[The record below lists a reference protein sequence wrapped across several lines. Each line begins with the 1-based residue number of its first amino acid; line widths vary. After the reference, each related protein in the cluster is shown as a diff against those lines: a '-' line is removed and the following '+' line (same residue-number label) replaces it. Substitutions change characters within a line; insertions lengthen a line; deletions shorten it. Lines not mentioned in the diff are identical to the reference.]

1 MGVSQAARGWK
12 RGLTGPGSRR
22 VRGPRACESGRSPFP
37 ALEDPVRTRTLPPS
51 PPPPPAPAV
60 TQWVSSPSRTSLF
73 PAIQCGPLGTGS
85 GPAEE
90 DPAQLRQVVAP
101 TPVCGRAVPRCRWPC
116 GNLLFDVAHLCR
128 ARRGGNPGRHLVHSL
143 VCWGCGLERG
153 RQGRCFMQPTFCPKG
168 GSPHLC
174 GFLAQARGFGQIETA
189 HLPRGPRRCQLLPGS
204 PPRCL

>member
-1 MGVSQAARGWK
+1 MRIRALAFPS
-12 RGLTGPGSRR
+12 SRR
-22 VRGPRACESGRSPFP
+22 PSENLNPAALTPSSACSGGDTMG
-37 ALEDPVRTRTLPPS
+37 LLTLPNKS
-51 PPPPPAPAV
+51 G
-60 TQWVSSPSRTSLF
+60 
-73 PAIQCGPLGTGS
+73 GPLGTGS

-101 TPVCGRAVPRCRWPC
+101 TPVCGCAVPRCRWPC

-128 ARRGGNPGRHLVHSL
+128 ARRGGNPGQYLVHSL

-168 GSPHLC
+168 GSPHPC

-189 HLPRGPRRCQLLPGS
+189 HLPRGPRRCHLLPGS